1 MTMEQSSS
9 ARNVQLSLRST
20 LKKLAARGS
29 SSHATSRSKSPRDQL
44 AGSWFEEEVQ
54 PATKRAE
61 PKPIDPAAF
70 ASSQSLQEIWKRSQ
84 YRFPKHSEQPDLL
97 ADPATFDTQAATL
110 NALAL
115 PSSEPSGNRRDMRD
129 QFLILQR
136 TFGGRPEILFWNA
149 LAISYLRRETPHTA
163 KARSLFFKIWDEQP
177 AFLCSALNGRWLISS
192 LQTFADHGRFPEEI
206 NAGTTGFMYG
216 NLIKIYEAEIAS
228 AYTRNPNVDRFRGG
242 TVDGFFGFQPGDDIL
257 LNINTF
263 AIQNANGAG
272 SSGMALMKLLAIV
285 KQSSSIFS
293 RTDALAAH
301 SDQPYYSFGEP
312 PSEQ

>member
-1 MTMEQSSS
+1 M
-9 ARNVQLSLRST
+9 SLRSK
-20 LKKLAARGS
+20 LKKFAARGS
-29 SSHATSRSKSPRDQL
+29 SSHETSRSKSTDEQL
-44 AGSWFEEEVQ
+44 VGSWFEDEAR
-54 PATKRAE
+54 PAPKRVE
-61 PKPIDPAAF
+61 HQSIDPAVF
-70 ASSQSLQEIWKRSQ
+70 AESQSLQGIWNRSQ
-84 YRFPKHSEQPDLL
+84 RRFPKHPEQPDLL
-97 ADPATFDTQAATL
+97 TDPTTFDSQVATL
-110 NALAL
+110 APLAL

-263 AIQNANGAG
+263 AVQNASGAG
-272 SSGMALMKLLAIV
+272 PSGMALMKLLAIV

-301 SDQPYYSFGEP
+301 SDQPYYSFGDP